1 MYISNYS
8 TSKDIFAVLIFYA
21 LAQENTYNPQR
32 SREIVMLNAGIDLT
46 MFRLRQYRQLP
57 VVQHIRLMPQ
67 RLCQKSQFKWQGQDS
82 INTCVYTWF
91 EKEFSIMYFKLQY
104 ISRNIHKVLA
114 LLCFVL
120 GLVQS
125 ISTYPTHLL
134 QQPWH
139 NNRITP
145 ATLKILSNL
154 FFSVMGVFLFSLLTT
169 LILTTCI

>member
-21 LAQENTYNPQR
+21 LAKENTYNPQR

-57 VVQHIRLMPQ
+57 VVQHIRLTPQ

-91 EKEFSIMYFKLQY
+91 EKKNQHHVFQTTVHLKKYTQGSGFVVFCLGFGTVNFN
-104 ISRNIHKVLA
+104 ISHTFTSAALA
-114 LLCFVL
+114 
-120 GLVQS
+120 Q
-125 ISTYPTHLL
+125 
-134 QQPWH
+134 
-139 NNRITP
+139 
-145 ATLKILSNL
+145 
-154 FFSVMGVFLFSLLTT
+154 
-169 LILTTCI
+169 